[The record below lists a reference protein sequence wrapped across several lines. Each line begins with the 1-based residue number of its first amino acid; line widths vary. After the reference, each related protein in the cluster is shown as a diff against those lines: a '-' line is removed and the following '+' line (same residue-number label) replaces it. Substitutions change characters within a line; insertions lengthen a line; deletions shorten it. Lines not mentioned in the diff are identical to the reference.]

1 MSVVLDSCAII
12 AIGLEDR
19 DAPNITKIVYENI
32 CYMSPAGVAEAY
44 FLIRKYAS
52 VARADHLMDWILSR
66 TDVRVEDDNDPEI
79 ITTAGEIMMLGGI
92 SAAAC
97 FTAALGKKM
106 KLPVVTNDPCFDII
120 EHAGFCEVKR
130 LVR

>member
-1 MSVVLDSCAII
+1 MSIVLDSCAII

-19 DAPNITKIVYENI
+19 DAPRITNLIYDNL

-52 VARADHLMDWILSR
+52 EARANHLLDWILSR

-79 ITTAGEIMMLGGI
+79 IITAGEIMMLGGL
-92 SAAAC
+92 SSAAC
-97 FTAALGKKM
+97 FTAALSKK
-106 KLPVVTNDPCFDII
+106 LGYPVVTNDPCFDII
-120 EHAGFCEVKR
+120 EQAGLCTVKR
-130 LVR
+130 I